1 MERDITR
8 LSKKKYDVL
17 IIGAGIYG
25 AATAW
30 DAASRG
36 LSVALLDK
44 NDFGSKT
51 SFNSQKIIHGGL
63 RYLQHGDFKRVRESA
78 CERTSL
84 MRIAPHLVHPM
95 PCIIPTYGQ
104 IMRFIMP
111 LALKTFDL
119 FSYDRNMLK
128 DPQKHIPN
136 SRTVSKAE
144 CMQLIPGLME
154 DGLTGGSIWYDA
166 QAYNTERLV
175 LSFIR
180 SAEKAGADIA
190 NYLEVIDFVID
201 GNRIKG
207 IKAKDLLN
215 DEELEIQAEMVV
227 NASGPWINQILS
239 LLQSSVNPKIHF
251 AKILNITVK
260 RIFIKDCAFGIQFR
274 KKFEDKDNIVNKGYR
289 LLFITPWRQYSLIG
303 AAQQLYNGD
312 IDNPLISEDE
322 ILKLIEE
329 VNEAYPHAVL
339 TRKDVTF
346 YYRGL
351 LPIDNIN
358 QYGDIK
364 ISKHN
369 KIIDY
374 KKYGIEG
381 LISIISVKYTTAR
394 NAAQMTTDMVYKKL
408 GKPLI
413 KCKTMKT
420 PIYGGDIE
428 RFDDFLLN
436 AIEHRPPTL
445 DKEIIRNLVFNYG
458 SEYQKVLKYLDE
470 DAGYGQRITD
480 ISNVIKAEIIHA
492 IRDEMAQK
500 LEDVVMRRTE
510 LGSAEYP
517 GDEGLETCARI
528 MAHERGWDR
537 SRIQEEINNVKSI
550 YAPLIS

>member
-95 PCIIPTYGQ
+95 PCLIPIYGQ
-104 IMRFIMP
+104 TMRFIMP

-119 FSYDRNMLK
+119 FSYDRNTLK

-136 SRTVSKAE
+136 SRIVSKAE

-180 SAEKAGADIA
+180 SAEKAGADVA
-190 NYLEVIDFVID
+190 NYLEVIDFIID
-201 GNRIKG
+201 ENRIKG

-215 DEELEIQAEMVV
+215 SEELEIQAEIVV
-227 NASGPWINQILS
+227 NASGPWINQISS
-239 LLQSSVNPKIHF
+239 LLPSSVNP
-251 AKILNITVK
+251 NIRFVKMLIIIVK
-260 RIFIKDCAFGIQFR
+260 RIFIQDYAFGIQFR

-289 LLFITPWRQYSLIG
+289 LLFITPWRKYSLVG
-303 AAQQLYNGD
+303 AAQQPYNGD

-329 VNEAYPHAVL
+329 VNEAYPQAVL
-339 TRKDVTF
+339 TLKDVSF

-358 QYGDIK
+358 QNGDIK

-369 KIIDY
+369 EIYDY
-374 KKYGIEG
+374 RKSGIEG

-394 NAAQMTTDMVYKKL
+394 NAAQMVTDMVYKKL

-436 AIEHRPPTL
+436 AIEHRPQTL
-445 DKEIIRNLVFNYG
+445 DKEIIRNLVYNYG

-480 ISNVIKAEIIHA
+480 TSNVIKAEIIHA

-500 LEDVVMRRTE
+500 LEDVVLRRTE

-517 GDEGLETCARI
+517 GNEGLETCACI
-528 MAHERGWDR
+528 MAQEMGWGR
-537 SRIQEEINNVKSI
+537 SRIQEEINNIKSI
-550 YAPLIS
+550 YAPLI

>member
-95 PCIIPTYGQ
+95 PCLIPIYGQ
-104 IMRFIMP
+104 TMRFIMP

-119 FSYDRNMLK
+119 FSYDRNTLK

-136 SRTVSKAE
+136 SRIVSKAE

-180 SAEKAGADIA
+180 SAEKAGADVA
-190 NYLEVIDFVID
+190 NYLEVIDFIID
-201 GNRIKG
+201 ENRIKG

-215 DEELEIQAEMVV
+215 SEELEIQAEIVV
-227 NASGPWINQILS
+227 NASGPWINQISS
-239 LLQSSVNPKIHF
+239 LLPSSANP
-251 AKILNITVK
+251 NIRFVKMLIIIVK
-260 RIFIKDCAFGIQFR
+260 RIFIQDYAFGIQFR

-289 LLFITPWRQYSLIG
+289 LLFITPWRKYSLVG
-303 AAQQLYNGD
+303 AAQQPYNGD
-312 IDNPLISEDE
+312 IDNPSISEDE

-329 VNEAYPHAVL
+329 VNEAYPQAVL
-339 TRKDVTF
+339 TLKDVSF

-358 QYGDIK
+358 QNGDIK

-369 KIIDY
+369 EIYDY
-374 KKYGIEG
+374 RKSGIEG

-394 NAAQMTTDMVYKKL
+394 NAAQMVTDMVYKEL

-436 AIEHRPPTL
+436 AIEHRPQTL
-445 DKEIIRNLVFNYG
+445 DKEIIRNLVYNYG
-458 SEYQKVLKYLDE
+458 SEYQKVLNYLDE
-470 DAGYGQRITD
+470 NAGYGQRITD
-480 ISNVIKAEIIHA
+480 TSNVIKAEIIHA

-500 LEDVVMRRTE
+500 LEDVVLRRTE

-517 GDEGLETCARI
+517 GDEGLEICACI
-528 MAHERGWDR
+528 MAQEMGWGR
-537 SRIQEEINNVKSI
+537 SRIQEEINNIKSL
-550 YAPLIS
+550 YAPLI

>member
-95 PCIIPTYGQ
+95 PCLIPIYGQ
-104 IMRFIMP
+104 TMRFIMP

-119 FSYDRNMLK
+119 FSYDRNTLK

-136 SRTVSKAE
+136 SRIVSKAE

-180 SAEKAGADIA
+180 SAEKAGADVA
-190 NYLEVIDFVID
+190 NYLEVIDFIID
-201 GNRIKG
+201 ENRIKG

-215 DEELEIQAEMVV
+215 SEELEIQAEIVV
-227 NASGPWINQILS
+227 NASGPWINQISS
-239 LLQSSVNPKIHF
+239 LLPSSVNP
-251 AKILNITVK
+251 NIRFVKMLIIIVK
-260 RIFIKDCAFGIQFR
+260 RIFIQDYAFGIQFR

-289 LLFITPWRQYSLIG
+289 LLFITPWRKYSLVG
-303 AAQQLYNGD
+303 AAQQPYNGD

-329 VNEAYPHAVL
+329 VNEAYPQAVL
-339 TRKDVTF
+339 TLKDVSF

-358 QYGDIK
+358 QDGDIK

-369 KIIDY
+369 EIYDY
-374 KKYGIEG
+374 RKSGIEG

-394 NAAQMTTDMVYKKL
+394 NAAQMVTDMVYKEL

-436 AIEHRPPTL
+436 AIEHRPQTL
-445 DKEIIRNLVFNYG
+445 DKEIIRNLVYNYG

-480 ISNVIKAEIIHA
+480 TSNVIKAEIIHA

-500 LEDVVMRRTE
+500 LEDVVLRRTE

-517 GDEGLETCARI
+517 GDEGLETCACI
-528 MAHERGWDR
+528 MAQEMGWGR
-537 SRIQEEINNVKSI
+537 SRIQEEINNIKSL
-550 YAPLIS
+550 YAPLI

>member
-1 MERDITR
+1 MKRDITR

-95 PCIIPTYGQ
+95 PCLIPIYGQ
-104 IMRFIMP
+104 TMRFIMP
-111 LALKTFDL
+111 LALKTFDF
-119 FSYDRNMLK
+119 FSYDRNTLK

-136 SRTVSKAE
+136 SRIVSKAE

-180 SAEKAGADIA
+180 SAEKAGADVA
-190 NYLEVIDFVID
+190 NYLEVIDFIID
-201 GNRIKG
+201 ENRIKG

-215 DEELEIQAEMVV
+215 SEELEIQAEIVV
-227 NASGPWINQILS
+227 NASGPWINQISS
-239 LLQSSVNPKIHF
+239 LLPSSVNP
-251 AKILNITVK
+251 NIRFVKMLIIIVK
-260 RIFIKDCAFGIQFR
+260 RIFIQDYAFGIQFR

-289 LLFITPWRQYSLIG
+289 LLFITPWRKYSLVG
-303 AAQQLYNGD
+303 AAQQPYNGD

-329 VNEAYPHAVL
+329 VNEAYPQAVL
-339 TRKDVTF
+339 TLKDVSF

-358 QYGDIK
+358 QNGDIK

-369 KIIDY
+369 EIYDY
-374 KKYGIEG
+374 RKSGIEG

-394 NAAQMTTDMVYKKL
+394 NAAQMVTDMVYKKL

-445 DKEIIRNLVFNYG
+445 DKEIIRNLVYNYG

-470 DAGYGQRITD
+470 DADYGQRITD
-480 ISNVIKAEIIHA
+480 TSNVIKAEIIHA

-500 LEDVVMRRTE
+500 LEDVVLRRTE

-517 GDEGLETCARI
+517 GNEGLETCACI
-528 MAHERGWDR
+528 MAQEMGWGR
-537 SRIQEEINNVKSI
+537 SRIQEEINNIKSI
-550 YAPLIS
+550 YAPLI

>member
-95 PCIIPTYGQ
+95 PCLIPIYGQ
-104 IMRFIMP
+104 TMRFIMP

-119 FSYDRNMLK
+119 FSYDRNTLK

-136 SRTVSKAE
+136 SRIVSKAE

-180 SAEKAGADIA
+180 SAEKAGADVA
-190 NYLEVIDFVID
+190 NYLEVIDFIID
-201 GNRIKG
+201 ENRIKG

-215 DEELEIQAEMVV
+215 SEELEIQAEIVV
-227 NASGPWINQILS
+227 NASGPWINQISS
-239 LLQSSVNPKIHF
+239 LLPSSANP
-251 AKILNITVK
+251 NIRFVKMLIIIVK
-260 RIFIKDCAFGIQFR
+260 RIFIQDYAFGIQFR

-289 LLFITPWRQYSLIG
+289 LLFITPWRKYSLVG
-303 AAQQLYNGD
+303 AAQQPYNGD
-312 IDNPLISEDE
+312 IDNPSISEDE

-329 VNEAYPHAVL
+329 VNEAYPQAVL
-339 TRKDVTF
+339 TLKDVSF

-358 QYGDIK
+358 QNGDIK

-369 KIIDY
+369 EIYDY
-374 KKYGIEG
+374 RKSGIEG

-394 NAAQMTTDMVYKKL
+394 NAAQMVTDMVYKEL

-436 AIEHRPPTL
+436 AIEHRPQTL
-445 DKEIIRNLVFNYG
+445 DKEIIRN
-458 SEYQKVLKYLDE
+458 
-470 DAGYGQRITD
+470 
-480 ISNVIKAEIIHA
+480 
-492 IRDEMAQK
+492 
-500 LEDVVMRRTE
+500 
-510 LGSAEYP
+510 
-517 GDEGLETCARI
+517 
-528 MAHERGWDR
+528 
-537 SRIQEEINNVKSI
+537 
-550 YAPLIS
+550 

>member
-95 PCIIPTYGQ
+95 PCLIPIYGQ
-104 IMRFIMP
+104 TMRFIMP

-119 FSYDRNMLK
+119 FSYDRNTLK

-136 SRTVSKAE
+136 SRIVSKAE

-180 SAEKAGADIA
+180 SAEKAGADVA
-190 NYLEVIDFVID
+190 NYLEVIDFIID
-201 GNRIKG
+201 KNHIKG

-215 DEELEIQAEMVV
+215 SEELEIQAEIVV
-227 NASGPWINQILS
+227 NASGPWINQISS
-239 LLQSSVNPKIHF
+239 LLPSSVNP
-251 AKILNITVK
+251 NIRFVKMLIIIVK
-260 RIFIKDCAFGIQFR
+260 RIFIQDYAFGIQFR

-289 LLFITPWRQYSLIG
+289 LLFITPWRKYSLVG
-303 AAQQLYNGD
+303 AAQQPYNGD
-312 IDNPLISEDE
+312 IDNPSISEDE

-329 VNEAYPHAVL
+329 VNEAYPQAVL
-339 TRKDVTF
+339 TLKDVSF

-358 QYGDIK
+358 QNGDIK

-369 KIIDY
+369 EIYDY
-374 KKYGIEG
+374 RKSGIEG

-394 NAAQMTTDMVYKKL
+394 NAAQMVTDMVYKEL

-436 AIEHRPPTL
+436 AIEHRPQTL
-445 DKEIIRNLVFNYG
+445 DKEIIRNLVYNYG

-480 ISNVIKAEIIHA
+480 TSNVIKAEIIHA

-500 LEDVVMRRTE
+500 LEDVVLRRTE

-517 GDEGLETCARI
+517 GDEGLEICACI
-528 MAHERGWDR
+528 MAQEMGWGR
-537 SRIQEEINNVKSI
+537 SRIQEEINNIKSL
-550 YAPLIS
+550 YAPLI

>member
-1 MERDITR
+1 MKRDITR

-95 PCIIPTYGQ
+95 PCLIPIYGQ
-104 IMRFIMP
+104 TMRFIMP

-119 FSYDRNMLK
+119 FSYDRNTLK

-136 SRTVSKAE
+136 SRIVSKAE

-180 SAEKAGADIA
+180 SAEKAGADVA
-190 NYLEVIDFVID
+190 NYLEVIDFIID
-201 GNRIKG
+201 ENRIKG

-215 DEELEIQAEMVV
+215 SEELEIQAEVVV
-227 NASGPWINQILS
+227 NASGPWINQISS
-239 LLQSSVNPKIHF
+239 LLPSSVNP
-251 AKILNITVK
+251 NIRFVKMLIIIVK
-260 RIFIKDCAFGIQFR
+260 RIFIQDYAFGIQFR

-289 LLFITPWRQYSLIG
+289 LLFITPWRKYSLVG
-303 AAQQLYNGD
+303 AAQQPYNGD
-312 IDNPLISEDE
+312 IDNPSISEDE

-329 VNEAYPHAVL
+329 VNEAYPQAVL
-339 TRKDVTF
+339 TLKDVSF

-358 QYGDIK
+358 QNGDIK

-369 KIIDY
+369 EIYDY
-374 KKYGIEG
+374 RKSGIEG

-394 NAAQMTTDMVYKKL
+394 NAAQMVTDMVYKKL

-413 KCKTMKT
+413 KCNTMKT

-445 DKEIIRNLVFNYG
+445 DKEIIRNLVYNYG

-480 ISNVIKAEIIHA
+480 TSNVIKAEIIHA

-517 GDEGLETCARI
+517 GNEGLETSACI
-528 MAHERGWDR
+528 MAQEMGWGR
-537 SRIQEEINNVKSI
+537 SRIQEEINNIKSI
-550 YAPLIS
+550 YAPLI

>member
-95 PCIIPTYGQ
+95 PCLIPIYGQ
-104 IMRFIMP
+104 TMRFIMP

-119 FSYDRNMLK
+119 FSYDRNTLK

-136 SRTVSKAE
+136 SRIVSKAE

-180 SAEKAGADIA
+180 SAEKAGADVA
-190 NYLEVIDFVID
+190 NYLEVIDFIID
-201 GNRIKG
+201 ENRIKG

-215 DEELEIQAEMVV
+215 SEELEIQAEIVV
-227 NASGPWINQILS
+227 NASGPWIKQISS
-239 LLQSSVNPKIHF
+239 LLPSSVNP
-251 AKILNITVK
+251 NIRFVKMLIIIVK
-260 RIFIKDCAFGIQFR
+260 RIFIQDYAFGIQFR

-289 LLFITPWRQYSLIG
+289 LLFITPWRKYSLVG
-303 AAQQLYNGD
+303 AAQQPYNGD

-329 VNEAYPHAVL
+329 VNEAYPQAVL
-339 TRKDVTF
+339 TLKDVSF

-358 QYGDIK
+358 QNGDIK

-369 KIIDY
+369 EIYDY
-374 KKYGIEG
+374 RKSGIEG

-394 NAAQMTTDMVYKKL
+394 NAAQMVTDMVYKKL

-436 AIEHRPPTL
+436 AIEHRPQTL
-445 DKEIIRNLVFNYG
+445 DKEIIRNLVYNYG

-480 ISNVIKAEIIHA
+480 TSNVIKAEIIHA

-500 LEDVVMRRTE
+500 LEDVVLRRTE

-517 GDEGLETCARI
+517 GNEGLETCACI
-528 MAHERGWDR
+528 MAQEMGWGR
-537 SRIQEEINNVKSI
+537 SRIQEEINNIKSI
-550 YAPLIS
+550 YAPLI

>member
-1 MERDITR
+1 MKRDITR

-95 PCIIPTYGQ
+95 PCLIPIYGQ
-104 IMRFIMP
+104 TMRFIMP

-119 FSYDRNMLK
+119 FSYDRNTLK

-136 SRTVSKAE
+136 SRIVSKAE

-154 DGLTGGSIWYDA
+154 DGLSGGSICYDA

-180 SAEKAGADIA
+180 SAEKAGADVA
-190 NYLEVIDFVID
+190 NYLEVIDFIID
-201 GNRIKG
+201 ENRIKG

-215 DEELEIQAEMVV
+215 SEELEIRAEIVV
-227 NASGPWINQILS
+227 NASGPWINQISS
-239 LLQSSVNPKIHF
+239 LLPSSVNPDIRFVKMLI
-251 AKILNITVK
+251 IIVK
-260 RIFIKDCAFGIQFR
+260 RIFIQDYAFGIQFR
-274 KKFEDKDNIVNKGYR
+274 KKFKDKDNIVNKGYR
-289 LLFITPWRQYSLIG
+289 LLFITPWRKYSLVG
-303 AAQQLYNGD
+303 AAQQPYNGD

-329 VNEAYPHAVL
+329 VNEAYPQAAL
-339 TRKDVTF
+339 THKDVSF

-358 QYGDIK
+358 QNGDIK
-364 ISKHN
+364 VSKHN
-369 KIIDY
+369 EIYDY
-374 KKYGIEG
+374 RKSGIEG

-394 NAAQMTTDMVYKKL
+394 NAAQMVTDMVYKEL

-420 PIYGGDIE
+420 PIYGGNIE

-445 DKEIIRNLVFNYG
+445 DKEIIRNLVYNYG

-517 GDEGLETCARI
+517 GDEGLETCACI
-528 MAHERGWDR
+528 MAQEMGWGR
-537 SRIQEEINNVKSI
+537 SRIQEEISNVKSL
-550 YAPLIS
+550 YAPLI

>member
-1 MERDITR
+1 MKRDITR

-95 PCIIPTYGQ
+95 PCLIPIYGQ
-104 IMRFIMP
+104 TMRFIMP
-111 LALKTFDL
+111 LALKTFDF
-119 FSYDRNMLK
+119 FSYDRNTLK

-136 SRTVSKAE
+136 SRIVSKAE

-180 SAEKAGADIA
+180 SAEKAGADVA
-190 NYLEVIDFVID
+190 NYLEVIDFIID
-201 GNRIKG
+201 ENRIKG

-215 DEELEIQAEMVV
+215 SEELEIRAEIVV
-227 NASGPWINQILS
+227 NASGPWINQISS
-239 LLQSSVNPKIHF
+239 LLPSSVNP
-251 AKILNITVK
+251 NIRFVKMLIIIVK
-260 RIFIKDCAFGIQFR
+260 RIFIQDYAFGIQFR

-289 LLFITPWRQYSLIG
+289 LLFITPWRKYSLVG
-303 AAQQLYNGD
+303 AAQQPYNGD

-329 VNEAYPHAVL
+329 VNEAYPQAVL
-339 TRKDVTF
+339 TLKDVSF

-358 QYGDIK
+358 QNGDIK
-364 ISKHN
+364 VSKHN
-369 KIIDY
+369 EIYDY
-374 KKYGIEG
+374 RKSGIEG

-394 NAAQMTTDMVYKKL
+394 NAAQMVTDMVYKKL

-445 DKEIIRNLVFNYG
+445 DKEIIRNLVYNYG

-480 ISNVIKAEIIHA
+480 TSNVIKAEIIHA

-500 LEDVVMRRTE
+500 LEDVVLRRTE

-517 GDEGLETCARI
+517 GNEGLETCACI
-528 MAHERGWDR
+528 MAQEMGWGR
-537 SRIQEEINNVKSI
+537 SRIQEEINNIKSI
-550 YAPLIS
+550 YAPLI

>member
-1 MERDITR
+1 MKRDITR

-95 PCIIPTYGQ
+95 PCLIPIYGQ
-104 IMRFIMP
+104 TMRFIMP
-111 LALKTFDL
+111 LALKTFDF
-119 FSYDRNMLK
+119 FSYDRNTLK

-136 SRTVSKAE
+136 SRIVSKAE

-180 SAEKAGADIA
+180 SAEKAGADVA
-190 NYLEVIDFVID
+190 NYLEVIDFIID
-201 GNRIKG
+201 ENRIKG

-215 DEELEIQAEMVV
+215 SEELEIQAEIVV
-227 NASGPWINQILS
+227 NASGPWINQISS
-239 LLQSSVNPKIHF
+239 LLPSSVNP
-251 AKILNITVK
+251 NIRFVKMLIIIVK
-260 RIFIKDCAFGIQFR
+260 RIFIQDYAFGIQFR

-289 LLFITPWRQYSLIG
+289 LLFITPWRKYSLVG
-303 AAQQLYNGD
+303 AAQQPYNGD

-329 VNEAYPHAVL
+329 VNEAYPQAVL
-339 TRKDVTF
+339 TLKDVSF

-358 QYGDIK
+358 QNGDIK

-369 KIIDY
+369 EIYDY
-374 KKYGIEG
+374 RKSGIEG

-394 NAAQMTTDMVYKKL
+394 NAAQMVTDMVYKKL

-445 DKEIIRNLVFNYG
+445 DKEIIRNLVYNYG

-470 DAGYGQRITD
+470 DADYGQRITD
-480 ISNVIKAEIIHA
+480 TSNVIKAEIIHA

-500 LEDVVMRRTE
+500 LEDVVLRRTE

-517 GDEGLETCARI
+517 GNEGLETCACI
-528 MAHERGWDR
+528 MAQEMGWGR
-537 SRIQEEINNVKSI
+537 SRIQEEINNIRSI
-550 YAPLIS
+550 YAPLI

>member
-95 PCIIPTYGQ
+95 PCLIPIYGQ
-104 IMRFIMP
+104 TMRFIMP

-119 FSYDRNMLK
+119 FSYDRNTLK

-136 SRTVSKAE
+136 SRIVSKAE

-180 SAEKAGADIA
+180 SAEKAGADVA
-190 NYLEVIDFVID
+190 NYLEVIDFIID
-201 GNRIKG
+201 ENRIKG

-215 DEELEIQAEMVV
+215 SEELEIQAEIVV
-227 NASGPWINQILS
+227 NASGPWINQISS
-239 LLQSSVNPKIHF
+239 LLPSSVNP
-251 AKILNITVK
+251 NIRFVKMLIIIVK
-260 RIFIKDCAFGIQFR
+260 RIFIQDYAFGIQFR

-289 LLFITPWRQYSLIG
+289 LLFITPWRKYSLVG
-303 AAQQLYNGD
+303 AAQQPYNGD

-329 VNEAYPHAVL
+329 VNEAYPQAVL
-339 TRKDVTF
+339 TLKDVSF

-358 QYGDIK
+358 QNGDIK

-369 KIIDY
+369 EIYDY
-374 KKYGIEG
+374 RKSGIEG

-394 NAAQMTTDMVYKKL
+394 NAAQMVTDMVYKKL

-436 AIEHRPPTL
+436 AIEHRPQTL
-445 DKEIIRNLVFNYG
+445 DKEIIRNLVYNYG

-480 ISNVIKAEIIHA
+480 TSNVIKAEIIHA

-500 LEDVVMRRTE
+500 LEDVVLRRTE

-517 GDEGLETCARI
+517 GDEGLEICACI
-528 MAHERGWDR
+528 MAQEMGWGR
-537 SRIQEEINNVKSI
+537 SRIQEEINNIKSL
-550 YAPLIS
+550 YAPLI

>member
-95 PCIIPTYGQ
+95 PCLIPIYGQ
-104 IMRFIMP
+104 TMRFIMP

-119 FSYDRNMLK
+119 FSYDRNTLK

-136 SRTVSKAE
+136 SRIVSKAE

-180 SAEKAGADIA
+180 SAEKAGADVA
-190 NYLEVIDFVID
+190 NYLEVIDFIID
-201 GNRIKG
+201 ENRIKG

-215 DEELEIQAEMVV
+215 SEELEIQAEIVV
-227 NASGPWINQILS
+227 NASGPWINQISS
-239 LLQSSVNPKIHF
+239 LLPSSVNP
-251 AKILNITVK
+251 NIRFVKMLIIIVK
-260 RIFIKDCAFGIQFR
+260 RIFIQDYAFGIQFR

-289 LLFITPWRQYSLIG
+289 LLFITPWRKYSLVG
-303 AAQQLYNGD
+303 AAQQPYNGD
-312 IDNPLISEDE
+312 IDNPSISEDE

-329 VNEAYPHAVL
+329 VNEAYPQAVL
-339 TRKDVTF
+339 TLKDVSF

-358 QYGDIK
+358 QNGDIK

-369 KIIDY
+369 EIYDY
-374 KKYGIEG
+374 RKSGIEG

-394 NAAQMTTDMVYKKL
+394 NAAQMVTDMVYKEL

-436 AIEHRPPTL
+436 AIEHRPQTL
-445 DKEIIRNLVFNYG
+445 DKEIIRNLVYNYG

-480 ISNVIKAEIIHA
+480 TSNVIKAEIIHA

-500 LEDVVMRRTE
+500 LEDVVLRRTE

-517 GDEGLETCARI
+517 GDEGLETCACI
-528 MAHERGWDR
+528 MAQEMGWGR
-537 SRIQEEINNVKSI
+537 SRIQEEINNIKSL
-550 YAPLIS
+550 YAPLI

>member
-95 PCIIPTYGQ
+95 PCLIPIYGQ
-104 IMRFIMP
+104 TMRFIMP

-119 FSYDRNMLK
+119 FSYDRNTLK

-136 SRTVSKAE
+136 SRIVSKAE

-180 SAEKAGADIA
+180 SAEKAGADVA
-190 NYLEVIDFVID
+190 NYLKVIDFIID
-201 GNRIKG
+201 ENRIKG

-215 DEELEIQAEMVV
+215 SEELEIQAEIVV
-227 NASGPWINQILS
+227 NASGPWINQISS
-239 LLQSSVNPKIHF
+239 LLPSSVNP
-251 AKILNITVK
+251 NIRFVKMLIIIVK
-260 RIFIKDCAFGIQFR
+260 RIFIQDYAFGIQFR

-289 LLFITPWRQYSLIG
+289 LLFITPWRKYSLVG
-303 AAQQLYNGD
+303 AAQQPYNGD

-329 VNEAYPHAVL
+329 VNEAYPQAVL
-339 TRKDVTF
+339 TLKDVSF

-358 QYGDIK
+358 QNGDIK

-369 KIIDY
+369 EIYDY
-374 KKYGIEG
+374 RKSGIEG

-394 NAAQMTTDMVYKKL
+394 NAAQMVTDMVYKKL

-436 AIEHRPPTL
+436 AIEHRPQTL
-445 DKEIIRNLVFNYG
+445 DKEIIRNLVYNYG

-480 ISNVIKAEIIHA
+480 TSNVIKAEIIHA

-500 LEDVVMRRTE
+500 LEDVVLRRTE

-517 GDEGLETCARI
+517 GNEGLETCACI
-528 MAHERGWDR
+528 MAQEMGWGR
-537 SRIQEEINNVKSI
+537 SRIQEEINNIKSI
-550 YAPLIS
+550 YAPLI

>member
-95 PCIIPTYGQ
+95 PCLIPIYGQ
-104 IMRFIMP
+104 TMRFIMP

-119 FSYDRNMLK
+119 FSYDRNTLK
-128 DPQKHIPN
+128 DPQKQIPN
-136 SRTVSKAE
+136 SRIVSKAE

-180 SAEKAGADIA
+180 SAEKAGADVA
-190 NYLEVIDFVID
+190 NYLEVIDFIID
-201 GNRIKG
+201 ENRIKG

-215 DEELEIQAEMVV
+215 SEELEIQAEIVV
-227 NASGPWINQILS
+227 NASGPWINQISS
-239 LLQSSVNPKIHF
+239 LLPSSVNP
-251 AKILNITVK
+251 NIRFVKMLIIIVK
-260 RIFIKDCAFGIQFR
+260 RIFIQDYAFGIQFR

-289 LLFITPWRQYSLIG
+289 LLFITPWRKYSLVG
-303 AAQQLYNGD
+303 AAQQPYNGD

-329 VNEAYPHAVL
+329 VNEAYPQAVL
-339 TRKDVTF
+339 TLKDVSF

-358 QYGDIK
+358 QNGDIK

-369 KIIDY
+369 EIYDY
-374 KKYGIEG
+374 RKSGIEG

-394 NAAQMTTDMVYKKL
+394 NAAQMVTDMVYKKL

-436 AIEHRPPTL
+436 AIEHRPQTL
-445 DKEIIRNLVFNYG
+445 DKEIIRNLVYNYG

-480 ISNVIKAEIIHA
+480 TSNVIKAEIIHA

-500 LEDVVMRRTE
+500 LEDVVLRRTE

-517 GDEGLETCARI
+517 GNEGLETCACI
-528 MAHERGWDR
+528 MAQEMGWGR
-537 SRIQEEINNVKSI
+537 SRIQEEINNIKSI
-550 YAPLIS
+550 YAPLI

>member
-1 MERDITR
+1 MKRDITR

-95 PCIIPTYGQ
+95 PCLIPIYGQ
-104 IMRFIMP
+104 TMRFIMP
-111 LALKTFDL
+111 LALKTFDF
-119 FSYDRNMLK
+119 FSYDRNTLK

-136 SRTVSKAE
+136 SRIVSKAE

-180 SAEKAGADIA
+180 SAEKAGADVA
-190 NYLEVIDFVID
+190 NYLEVIDFIID
-201 GNRIKG
+201 ENRIKG

-215 DEELEIQAEMVV
+215 SEELEIQAEIVV
-227 NASGPWINQILS
+227 NASGPWINQISS
-239 LLQSSVNPKIHF
+239 LLPSSVNP
-251 AKILNITVK
+251 NIRFVKMLIIIVK
-260 RIFIKDCAFGIQFR
+260 RIFIQDYAFGIQFR

-289 LLFITPWRQYSLIG
+289 LLFITPWRKYSLVG
-303 AAQQLYNGD
+303 AAQQPYNGD

-329 VNEAYPHAVL
+329 VNEAYPQAVL
-339 TRKDVTF
+339 TLKDVSF

-358 QYGDIK
+358 QNGDIK
-364 ISKHN
+364 VSKHN
-369 KIIDY
+369 EIYDY
-374 KKYGIEG
+374 RKSGIEG

-394 NAAQMTTDMVYKKL
+394 NAAQMVTDMVYKKL

-445 DKEIIRNLVFNYG
+445 DKEIIRNLVYNYG

-480 ISNVIKAEIIHA
+480 TSNVIKAEIIHA

-500 LEDVVMRRTE
+500 LEDVVLRRTE

-517 GDEGLETCARI
+517 GNEGLETCACI
-528 MAHERGWDR
+528 MAQEMGWGR
-537 SRIQEEINNVKSI
+537 SRIQEEINNIKSI
-550 YAPLIS
+550 YAPLI

>member
-1 MERDITR
+1 MERDITG

-95 PCIIPTYGQ
+95 PCLIPTYGQ

-119 FSYDRNMLK
+119 FSYDRNTLK
-128 DPQKHIPN
+128 DSQKHIPN
-136 SRTVSKAE
+136 SRSVSKAE

-180 SAEKAGADIA
+180 SAENAGADVA
-190 NYLEVIDFVID
+190 NYLEVIDFIID
-201 GNRIKG
+201 ENRIKG
-207 IKAKDLLN
+207 VKAKDLLN
-215 DEELEIQAEMVV
+215 NEELEIQGEIVV
-227 NASGPWINQILS
+227 NASGPWINQISS
-239 LLQSSVNPKIHF
+239 LLQSSVNP
-251 AKILNITVK
+251 NIRFVKMLIIIVK
-260 RIFIKDCAFGIQFR
+260 RIFIQDYAFGIQFR
-274 KKFEDKDNIVNKGYR
+274 KKFEDNDNIINKGYR
-289 LLFITPWRQYSLIG
+289 LLFITPWRKYSLVG
-303 AAQQLYNGD
+303 ASQQLYNGD

-329 VNEAYPHAVL
+329 VNEAYPQAAL
-339 TRKDVTF
+339 TRKDVSF

-358 QYGDIK
+358 QNGDIK
-364 ISKHN
+364 VSKHN
-369 KIIDY
+369 EIYDY

-394 NAAQMTTDMVYKKL
+394 NAAQMVTDMVYKKL
-408 GKPLI
+408 EKPLI

-436 AIEHRPPTL
+436 AIEHRPQTL
-445 DKEIIRNLVFNYG
+445 DKEIMQNLVYNYG
-458 SEYQKVLKYLDE
+458 SEYKKVLKYLDE
-470 DAGYGQRITD
+470 NADYGQRITD
-480 ISNVIKAEIIHA
+480 TSNVIKAEIIHA

-500 LEDVVMRRTE
+500 LEDVVLRRTE

-528 MAHERGWDR
+528 MAQEMGWGR
-537 SRIQEEINNVKSI
+537 SRVQDEISSIKSL
-550 YAPLIS
+550 YAPQI

>member
-95 PCIIPTYGQ
+95 PCLIPIYGQ
-104 IMRFIMP
+104 TMRFIMP

-119 FSYDRNMLK
+119 FSYDRNTLK

-136 SRTVSKAE
+136 SRIVSKAE

-180 SAEKAGADIA
+180 SAEKAGADVA
-190 NYLEVIDFVID
+190 NYLEVIDFIID
-201 GNRIKG
+201 ENRIKG

-215 DEELEIQAEMVV
+215 SEELEIRAEIVV
-227 NASGPWINQILS
+227 NASGPWINQISS
-239 LLQSSVNPKIHF
+239 LLPSSVNP
-251 AKILNITVK
+251 NIRFVKMLIIIVK
-260 RIFIKDCAFGIQFR
+260 RIFIQDYAFGIQFR

-289 LLFITPWRQYSLIG
+289 LLFITPWRKYSLVG
-303 AAQQLYNGD
+303 AAQQPYNED
-312 IDNPLISEDE
+312 IDNPSISEDE

-329 VNEAYPHAVL
+329 VNEAYPQAVL
-339 TRKDVTF
+339 TLKDVSF

-358 QYGDIK
+358 QDGDIK

-369 KIIDY
+369 EIYDY
-374 KKYGIEG
+374 RKSGIEG

-394 NAAQMTTDMVYKKL
+394 NAAQMVTDMVYKEL

-436 AIEHRPPTL
+436 AIEHRPQTL
-445 DKEIIRNLVFNYG
+445 DKEIIRNLVYNYG

-480 ISNVIKAEIIHA
+480 TSNVIKAEIIHA

-500 LEDVVMRRTE
+500 LEDVVLRRTE

-517 GDEGLETCARI
+517 GDEGLEICACI
-528 MAHERGWDR
+528 MAQEMGWGR
-537 SRIQEEINNVKSI
+537 SRIQEEINNIKSL
-550 YAPLIS
+550 YVPLI

>member
-95 PCIIPTYGQ
+95 PCLIPIYGQ
-104 IMRFIMP
+104 TMRFIMP

-119 FSYDRNMLK
+119 FSYDRNTLK

-136 SRTVSKAE
+136 SRIVSKAE

-180 SAEKAGADIA
+180 SAEKAGADVA
-190 NYLEVIDFVID
+190 NYLEVIDFIID
-201 GNRIKG
+201 ENRIKG

-215 DEELEIQAEMVV
+215 SEELEIQAEIVV
-227 NASGPWINQILS
+227 NASGPWINQISS
-239 LLQSSVNPKIHF
+239 LLPSSVNP
-251 AKILNITVK
+251 NIRFVKMLIIIVK
-260 RIFIKDCAFGIQFR
+260 RIFIQDYAFGIQFR

-289 LLFITPWRQYSLIG
+289 LLFITPWRKYSLVG
-303 AAQQLYNGD
+303 AAQQPYNGD
-312 IDNPLISEDE
+312 IDNPSISEDE

-329 VNEAYPHAVL
+329 VNEAYPQAVL
-339 TRKDVTF
+339 TLKDVSF

-358 QYGDIK
+358 QNGDIK

-369 KIIDY
+369 EIYDY
-374 KKYGIEG
+374 RKSGIEG

-394 NAAQMTTDMVYKKL
+394 NAAQMVTDMVYKEL

-436 AIEHRPPTL
+436 AIEHRPQTL
-445 DKEIIRNLVFNYG
+445 DKEIIRNLVYNYG

-480 ISNVIKAEIIHA
+480 TSNVIKAEIIHA

-500 LEDVVMRRTE
+500 LEDVVLRRTE

-517 GDEGLETCARI
+517 GDEGLEICACI
-528 MAHERGWDR
+528 MAQEMGWGR
-537 SRIQEEINNVKSI
+537 SRIQEEINNIKSL
-550 YAPLIS
+550 YAPLI

>member
-1 MERDITR
+1 
-8 LSKKKYDVL
+8 
-17 IIGAGIYG
+17 
-25 AATAW
+25 
-30 DAASRG
+30 
-36 LSVALLDK
+36 
-44 NDFGSKT
+44 
-51 SFNSQKIIHGGL
+51 
-63 RYLQHGDFKRVRESA
+63 
-78 CERTSL
+78 
-84 MRIAPHLVHPM
+84 
-95 PCIIPTYGQ
+95 
-104 IMRFIMP
+104 MP

-119 FSYDRNMLK
+119 FSYDRNTLK

-136 SRTVSKAE
+136 SRIVSKAE

-180 SAEKAGADIA
+180 SAEKAGADVA
-190 NYLEVIDFVID
+190 NYLEVIDFIID
-201 GNRIKG
+201 ENRIKG

-215 DEELEIQAEMVV
+215 SEELEIQAEIVV
-227 NASGPWINQILS
+227 NASGPWINQISS
-239 LLQSSVNPKIHF
+239 LLPSSVNP
-251 AKILNITVK
+251 NIRFVKMLIIIVK
-260 RIFIKDCAFGIQFR
+260 RIFIQDYAFGIQFR

-289 LLFITPWRQYSLIG
+289 LLFITPWRKYSLVG
-303 AAQQLYNGD
+303 AAQQPYNGD

-329 VNEAYPHAVL
+329 VNEAYPQAVL
-339 TRKDVTF
+339 TLKDVSF

-358 QYGDIK
+358 QNGDIK

-369 KIIDY
+369 EIYDY
-374 KKYGIEG
+374 RKSGIEG

-394 NAAQMTTDMVYKKL
+394 NAAQMVTDMVYKKL

-436 AIEHRPPTL
+436 AIEHRPQTL
-445 DKEIIRNLVFNYG
+445 DKEIIRNLVYNYG

-480 ISNVIKAEIIHA
+480 TSNVIKAEIIHA

-500 LEDVVMRRTE
+500 LEDVVLRRTE

-517 GDEGLETCARI
+517 GNEGLETCACI
-528 MAHERGWDR
+528 MAQEMGWGR
-537 SRIQEEINNVKSI
+537 SRIQEEINNIKSI
-550 YAPLIS
+550 YAPLI

>member
-1 MERDITR
+1 MKRDITR

-95 PCIIPTYGQ
+95 PCLIPIYGQ
-104 IMRFIMP
+104 TMRFIMP
-111 LALKTFDL
+111 LALKTFDF
-119 FSYDRNMLK
+119 FSYDRNTLK

-136 SRTVSKAE
+136 SRIVSKAE

-180 SAEKAGADIA
+180 SAEKAGADVA
-190 NYLEVIDFVID
+190 NYLEVIDFIID
-201 GNRIKG
+201 ENRIKG

-215 DEELEIQAEMVV
+215 SEELEIQAEIVV
-227 NASGPWINQILS
+227 NASGPWINQISS
-239 LLQSSVNPKIHF
+239 LLPSSVNP
-251 AKILNITVK
+251 NIRFVKMLIIIVK
-260 RIFIKDCAFGIQFR
+260 RIFIQDYAFGIQFR

-289 LLFITPWRQYSLIG
+289 LLFITPWRKYSLVG
-303 AAQQLYNGD
+303 AAQQPYNGD

-329 VNEAYPHAVL
+329 VNEAYPQAVL
-339 TRKDVTF
+339 TLKDVSF

-358 QYGDIK
+358 QNGDIK
-364 ISKHN
+364 VSKHN
-369 KIIDY
+369 EIYDY
-374 KKYGIEG
+374 RKSGIEG

-394 NAAQMTTDMVYKKL
+394 NAAQMVTDMVYKKL
-408 GKPLI
+408 GKPFI

-436 AIEHRPPTL
+436 AIEHRPQTL
-445 DKEIIRNLVFNYG
+445 DKEIIRNLVYNYG

-480 ISNVIKAEIIHA
+480 TSNVIKAEIIHA

-500 LEDVVMRRTE
+500 LEDVVLRRTE

-517 GDEGLETCARI
+517 GNEGLETCAYI
-528 MAHERGWDR
+528 MAQEMGWGR
-537 SRIQEEINNVKSI
+537 SRIQEEINNIKSI
-550 YAPLIS
+550 YAPLI

>member
-95 PCIIPTYGQ
+95 PCLIPIYGQ
-104 IMRFIMP
+104 TMRFIMP

-119 FSYDRNMLK
+119 FSYDRNTLK

-136 SRTVSKAE
+136 SRIVSKAE

-180 SAEKAGADIA
+180 SAEKAGADVA
-190 NYLEVIDFVID
+190 NYLEVIDFIID
-201 GNRIKG
+201 KNRIKG

-215 DEELEIQAEMVV
+215 SEELEIQAEIVV
-227 NASGPWINQILS
+227 NASGPWINQISS
-239 LLQSSVNPKIHF
+239 LLPSSVNP
-251 AKILNITVK
+251 NIRFVKMLIIIVK
-260 RIFIKDCAFGIQFR
+260 RIFIQDYAFGIQFR

-289 LLFITPWRQYSLIG
+289 LLFITPWRKYSLVG
-303 AAQQLYNGD
+303 AAQQPYNGD
-312 IDNPLISEDE
+312 IDNPSISEDE

-329 VNEAYPHAVL
+329 VNEAYPQAVL
-339 TRKDVTF
+339 TLKDVSF

-358 QYGDIK
+358 QNGDIK

-369 KIIDY
+369 EIYDY
-374 KKYGIEG
+374 RKSGIEG

-394 NAAQMTTDMVYKKL
+394 NAAQMVTDMVYKEL

-436 AIEHRPPTL
+436 AIEHRPQTL
-445 DKEIIRNLVFNYG
+445 DKEIIRNLVYNYG

-480 ISNVIKAEIIHA
+480 TSNVIKAEIIHA

-500 LEDVVMRRTE
+500 LEDVVLRRTE

-517 GDEGLETCARI
+517 GDEGLETCACI
-528 MAHERGWDR
+528 MAQEMGWGR
-537 SRIQEEINNVKSI
+537 SRIQEEINNIKSL
-550 YAPLIS
+550 YAPLI

>member
-95 PCIIPTYGQ
+95 PCLIPIYGQ
-104 IMRFIMP
+104 TMRFIMP

-119 FSYDRNMLK
+119 FSYDRNTLK

-136 SRTVSKAE
+136 SRIVSKAE

-180 SAEKAGADIA
+180 SAEKAGADVA
-190 NYLEVIDFVID
+190 NYLEVIDFIID
-201 GNRIKG
+201 ENRIKG

-215 DEELEIQAEMVV
+215 SEELEIQAEIVV
-227 NASGPWINQILS
+227 NASGPWIKQISS
-239 LLQSSVNPKIHF
+239 LLPSSVNP
-251 AKILNITVK
+251 NIRFVKMLIIIVK
-260 RIFIKDCAFGIQFR
+260 RIFIQDYAFGIQFR

-289 LLFITPWRQYSLIG
+289 LLFITPWRKYSLVG
-303 AAQQLYNGD
+303 AAQQRYT
-312 IDNPLISEDE
+312 E
-322 ILKLIEE
+322 I
-329 VNEAYPHAVL
+329 
-339 TRKDVTF
+339 
-346 YYRGL
+346 
-351 LPIDNIN
+351 
-358 QYGDIK
+358 
-364 ISKHN
+364 
-369 KIIDY
+369 
-374 KKYGIEG
+374 
-381 LISIISVKYTTAR
+381 
-394 NAAQMTTDMVYKKL
+394 
-408 GKPLI
+408 
-413 KCKTMKT
+413 
-420 PIYGGDIE
+420 
-428 RFDDFLLN
+428 
-436 AIEHRPPTL
+436 
-445 DKEIIRNLVFNYG
+445 
-458 SEYQKVLKYLDE
+458 
-470 DAGYGQRITD
+470 
-480 ISNVIKAEIIHA
+480 
-492 IRDEMAQK
+492 
-500 LEDVVMRRTE
+500 
-510 LGSAEYP
+510 
-517 GDEGLETCARI
+517 
-528 MAHERGWDR
+528 
-537 SRIQEEINNVKSI
+537 
-550 YAPLIS
+550 

>member
-95 PCIIPTYGQ
+95 PCLIPIYGQ
-104 IMRFIMP
+104 TMRFIMP

-119 FSYDRNMLK
+119 FSYDRNTLK

-136 SRTVSKAE
+136 SRIVSKAE

-180 SAEKAGADIA
+180 SAEKAGADVA
-190 NYLEVIDFVID
+190 NYLEVIDFIID
-201 GNRIKG
+201 ENRIKG

-215 DEELEIQAEMVV
+215 SEELEIQAEIVV
-227 NASGPWINQILS
+227 NASGPWINQISS
-239 LLQSSVNPKIHF
+239 LLPSPANP
-251 AKILNITVK
+251 NIRFVKMLIIIVK
-260 RIFIKDCAFGIQFR
+260 RIFIQDYAFGIQFR

-289 LLFITPWRQYSLIG
+289 LLFITPWRKYSLVG
-303 AAQQLYNGD
+303 AAQQPYNGD
-312 IDNPLISEDE
+312 IDNPSISEDE

-329 VNEAYPHAVL
+329 VNEAYPQAVL
-339 TRKDVTF
+339 TLKDVSF

-358 QYGDIK
+358 QNGDIK

-369 KIIDY
+369 EIYDY
-374 KKYGIEG
+374 RKSGIEG

-394 NAAQMTTDMVYKKL
+394 NAAQMVTDMVYKEL

-436 AIEHRPPTL
+436 AIEHRPQTL
-445 DKEIIRNLVFNYG
+445 DKEIIRNLVYNYG
-458 SEYQKVLKYLDE
+458 SEYQKVLNYLDE
-470 DAGYGQRITD
+470 NAGYGQRITD
-480 ISNVIKAEIIHA
+480 TSNVIKAEIIHA

-500 LEDVVMRRTE
+500 LEDVVLRRTE

-517 GDEGLETCARI
+517 GDEGLEICACI
-528 MAHERGWDR
+528 MAQEMGWGR
-537 SRIQEEINNVKSI
+537 SRIQEEINNIKSL
-550 YAPLIS
+550 YAPLI

>member
-95 PCIIPTYGQ
+95 PCLIPIYGQ
-104 IMRFIMP
+104 TMRFIMP

-119 FSYDRNMLK
+119 FSYDRNTLK

-136 SRTVSKAE
+136 SRIVSKAE

-180 SAEKAGADIA
+180 SAEKAGADVA
-190 NYLEVIDFVID
+190 NYLEVIDFIID
-201 GNRIKG
+201 ENRIKG

-215 DEELEIQAEMVV
+215 SEELEIQAEIVV
-227 NASGPWINQILS
+227 NASGPWINQISS
-239 LLQSSVNPKIHF
+239 LLPSSVNP
-251 AKILNITVK
+251 NIRFVKMLIIIVK
-260 RIFIKDCAFGIQFR
+260 RIFIQDYAFGIQFR

-289 LLFITPWRQYSLIG
+289 LLFITPWRKYSLVG
-303 AAQQLYNGD
+303 AAQQPYNGD
-312 IDNPLISEDE
+312 IDNPSISEDE

-329 VNEAYPHAVL
+329 VNEAYPQAVL
-339 TRKDVTF
+339 TLKDVSF

-358 QYGDIK
+358 QNGDIK

-369 KIIDY
+369 EIYDY
-374 KKYGIEG
+374 RKSGIEG

-394 NAAQMTTDMVYKKL
+394 NAAQMVTDMVYKEL

-436 AIEHRPPTL
+436 AIEHRPQTL
-445 DKEIIRNLVFNYG
+445 DKEIIRNLVYNYG
-458 SEYQKVLKYLDE
+458 SEYQKVLNYLDE
-470 DAGYGQRITD
+470 NAGYGQRITD
-480 ISNVIKAEIIHA
+480 TSNVIKAEIIHA

-500 LEDVVMRRTE
+500 LEDVVLRRTE

-517 GDEGLETCARI
+517 GDEGLEICACI
-528 MAHERGWDR
+528 MAQEMGWGR
-537 SRIQEEINNVKSI
+537 SRIQEEINNIKSL
-550 YAPLIS
+550 YAPLI

>member
-95 PCIIPTYGQ
+95 PCLIPIYGQ
-104 IMRFIMP
+104 TMRFIMP

-119 FSYDRNMLK
+119 FSYDRNTLK

-136 SRTVSKAE
+136 SRIVSKAE

-180 SAEKAGADIA
+180 SAEKAGADVA
-190 NYLEVIDFVID
+190 NYLEVIDFIID
-201 GNRIKG
+201 ENRIKG

-215 DEELEIQAEMVV
+215 SEELEIQAEIVV
-227 NASGPWINQILS
+227 NASGPWINQISS
-239 LLQSSVNPKIHF
+239 LLPSSVNP
-251 AKILNITVK
+251 NIRFVKMLIIIVK
-260 RIFIKDCAFGIQFR
+260 RIFIQDYAFGIQFR

-289 LLFITPWRQYSLIG
+289 LLFITPWRKYSLVG
-303 AAQQLYNGD
+303 AAQQPYNGD
-312 IDNPLISEDE
+312 IDNPSISEDE

-329 VNEAYPHAVL
+329 VNEAYPQAVL
-339 TRKDVTF
+339 TLKDVSF

-358 QYGDIK
+358 QNGDIK

-369 KIIDY
+369 EIYDY
-374 KKYGIEG
+374 RKSGIEG

-394 NAAQMTTDMVYKKL
+394 NAAQMVTDMVYKKL

-436 AIEHRPPTL
+436 AIEHRPQTL
-445 DKEIIRNLVFNYG
+445 DKEIIRNLVYNYG

-480 ISNVIKAEIIHA
+480 TSNVIKAEIIHA

-500 LEDVVMRRTE
+500 LEDVVLRRTE

-517 GDEGLETCARI
+517 GNEGLETCACI
-528 MAHERGWDR
+528 MAQEMGWGR
-537 SRIQEEINNVKSI
+537 SRIQEEINNIKSI
-550 YAPLIS
+550 YAPLI